1 MKLSPF
7 VSQNAALP
15 DSGIK
20 KASSSPNINPVKD
33 ILRNTFFIQITL
45 LFL

>member
-15 DSGIK
+15 DSGIEK
-20 KASSSPNINPVKD
+20 DSSSPNIKAAKD
-33 ILRNTFFIQITL
+33 IFRNTFFIQLTL